1 MTWKLSGE
9 CREGG
14 KGTGWLSCEQ
24 TKKCARDE
32 RRSSGLGV
40 IKFRLFTLPSLLSG
54 KERVSS
60 LGRRES
66 AFSLGRRGVSSTTG
80 KDSAVIL
87 HPAWHFS

>member
-24 TKKCARDE
+24 TKQCARDE

-40 IKFRLFTLPSLLSG
+40 IKFRLVMLPNLLSVQRSQLYHWEG
-54 KERVSS
+54 
-60 LGRRES
+60 LYGY
-66 AFSLGRRGVSSTTG
+66 STPSMARLM
-80 KDSAVIL
+80 K
-87 HPAWHFS
+87 